1 MNFIKR
7 AWLWLITKHQ
17 KENPV
22 SEPLSDVVSGQAE
35 AITPASTVDVAPV
48 AVPAATPAA
57 DSSTQSPGV
66 NAINSFLSSNGVND
80 FEAAMEFVV
89 DGVEKL
95 GDAAKDEL
103 VALAK
108 KYL

>member
-17 KENPV
+17 KDITVNE
-22 SEPLSDVVSGQAE
+22 SLSDVVSGQDA
-35 AITPASTVDVAPV
+35 AITPAPAVSTIPATAVAPSAEV
-48 AVPAATPAA
+48 K
-57 DSSTQSPGV
+57 DGV
-66 NAINSFLSSNGVND
+66 QD
-80 FEAAMEFVV
+80 FEAAMNFVV

>member
-48 AVPAATPAA
+48 STVVTPATEVK
-57 DSSTQSPGV
+57 DGV
-66 NAINSFLSSNGVND
+66 QD
-80 FEAAMEFVV
+80 FEAAMNFVV

>member
-1 MNFIKR
+1 MNLIKR

-22 SEPLSDVVSGQAE
+22 SEPLSDVVSGQSD
-35 AITPASTVDVAPV
+35 AITPASTSTPV
-48 AVPAATPAA
+48 STVVTP
-57 DSSTQSPGV
+57 STEVKDGV
-66 NAINSFLSSNGVND
+66 QD
-80 FEAAMEFVV
+80 FEAAMNFVV

-103 VALAK
+103 IALAK

>member
-1 MNFIKR
+1 MNFIQR
-7 AWLWLITKHQ
+7 AWSWLITKHQ

-22 SEPLSDVVSGQAE
+22 SEPLSDVVSGQDA
-35 AITPASTVDVAPV
+35 AITPAP
-48 AVPAATPAA
+48 AVNTTAVTALTPSAEVK
-57 DSSTQSPGV
+57 DGV
-66 NAINSFLSSNGVND
+66 QD
-80 FEAAMEFVV
+80 FEAAMNFVV